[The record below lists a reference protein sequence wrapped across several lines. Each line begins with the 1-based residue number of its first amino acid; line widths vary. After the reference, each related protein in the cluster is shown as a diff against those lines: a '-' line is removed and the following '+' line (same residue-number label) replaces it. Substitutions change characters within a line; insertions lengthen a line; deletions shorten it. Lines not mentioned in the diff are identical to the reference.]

1 MDRYSYTSARIGVF
15 NRAVELTEL
24 IKKARRPVAAQVEY
38 YLGVYRATM
47 ARVLEHTGV
56 KLEGLRG
63 LDVGPGQYLG
73 CLRPFSLNNQMTAI
87 DTDVIAQGF
96 HPTDFARMLWHN
108 SWLRTL
114 KTMARRALGTD
125 ARFEAELAAALGVS
139 GFQRHDIQ
147 RMSATAMTFPS
158 NSFDFVYSHSV
169 WEHIDD
175 PKKGLEEV
183 ARVLKPGG
191 VAYISVHHYTSHSG
205 QHDPKI
211 LSGPSVYPPFWPH
224 LRPSL
229 QHTVHPN
236 AYLNKLRHH
245 EWKRL
250 FAEAMPGSVTV
261 NDRQDDEIGDG
272 LKELRAAGELKDY
285 TDEELMTV
293 NIAGIW
299 KKPSPRAG

>member
-1 MDRYSYTSARIGVF
+1 MARYSYTSASIGVL

-24 IKKARRPVAAQVEY
+24 IKKARRPAGGAVEFT
-38 YLGVYRATM
+38 LGVFRATA

-56 KLEGLRG
+56 RLEGLRG
-63 LDVGPGQYLG
+63 LDIGPGQYLG
-73 CLRPFSLNNQMTAI
+73 CLRCFSLTNQMTAI

-96 HPTDFARMLWHN
+96 HPSDFARMLWHN
-108 SWLRTL
+108 SWLRTF
-114 KTMARRALGTD
+114 KTMARRTLGAD
-125 ARFEAELAAALGVS
+125 ARFEAELARALGVP
-139 GFQRHDIQ
+139 GFARQDIQ

-169 WEHIDD
+169 FEHIDD
-175 PKKGLEEV
+175 PRAALAEA

-211 LSGPSVYPPFWPH
+211 LAGPSVYPPFWPH
-224 LRPSL
+224 LRPTL

-245 EWKRL
+245 EWKAM
-250 FAEAMPGSVTV
+250 FAEVMPGSVTV

-272 LKELRAAGELKDY
+272 LKELRGAGELADY

-299 KKPSPRAG
+299 KKPA